1 MRHSDF
7 NNRQSLSV
15 KAVLVL
21 AMLLGGA
28 AARAAD
34 DELGKVGDPIHL
46 KVHHPCCYAAVW
58 SGYVLRGKEF
68 WKKYLPA
75 GSTVEFEYGLQGAIT
90 VNQLLAG
97 KAMIGYMGDLPAFT
111 ATTKPEIADLR
122 IVGVTV
128 LSRDQCAVML
138 VRRDAP
144 AFKNP
149 KEAIQWMNGK
159 QIATPKGSC
168 TDHFV
173 QHAFGLEKVKPAA
186 YLNQNIEVISSGF
199 RSGRLDAAAIWEPNA
214 ANMVQEGLARRVFS
228 GSAFGHEEGAFIAM
242 RAELVKQ
249 RPDVVKAWLNAE
261 LDAQLFMAEPKNA
274 MEVVRMVS
282 PHVTGFSEKGLWM
295 ALFGSYSDD
304 MGTGGGKNR
313 GELPFTFEPKV
324 MSVIDKGVTWLH
336 ENKVINVA
344 KLRPDAVMP
353 GFAADVLKERK
364 LKTPIGVLNALPDTA
379 YTGKS
384 GK

>member
-1 MRHSDF
+1 MTHADF
-7 NNRQSLSV
+7 NKYQSLTV
-15 KAVLVL
+15 KAVLAL
-21 AMLLGGA
+21 AMLLGGFV
-28 AARAAD
+28 ARAAD
-34 DELGKVGDPIHL
+34 DDLGKVGAPIHL

-111 ATTKPEIADLR
+111 ATTKGEIADLR

-128 LSRDQCAVML
+128 LSRDQCSVML
-138 VRRDAP
+138 VRKDAP
-144 AFKNP
+144 AFKNS

-159 QIATPKGSC
+159 QVATPKGSC

-173 QHAFGLEKVKPAA
+173 QHVFGLEKVKPAA

-214 ANMVQEGLARRVFS
+214 ANMVQEGLARRVSS
-228 GSAFGHEEGAFIAM
+228 GNGFGHEEGAFIAM

-249 RPDVVKAWLNAE
+249 RPDIVKGWLNAE
-261 LDAQLFMAEPKNA
+261 LDAQLFIADPKNA

-295 ALFGSYSDD
+295 ALFGSYPDD
-304 MGTGGGKNR
+304 IGGGKNR

-324 MSVIDKGVTWLH
+324 MSVIDKGVAWLQ
-336 ENKVINVA
+336 ENKGSNVA
-344 KLRPDAVMP
+344 MLRPDAVMP
-353 GFAADVLKERK
+353 EFAAEVLRERK
-364 LKTPIGVLNALPDTA
+364 LKTPIGVLNALPDSA
-379 YTGKS
+379 YTGKA